1 MAWKFEI
8 GGSAEADLLALGF
21 QGAREVLGY
30 LNRQIA
36 PTEDPRRVGRP
47 CRTWRTGTAPDGDP
61 WRYETGGVA
70 IAVEIDDDAGT
81 ITVLSV
87 LRTE

>member
-8 GGSAEADLLALGF
+8 GGSAETDLLVLGF

-36 PTEDPRRVGRP
+36 PAEDLRRVGRP
-47 CRTWRTGTAPDGDP
+47 CRIGGTGAAPDGDP

-70 IAVEIDDDAGT
+70 IAVEIDDDAWT

-87 LRTE
+87 QRTE